1 MRKLYKMK
9 EEYSLQDWYNGDG
22 VFELEF
28 RHTDRYIQHFGTDC
42 TWINF
47 RTKEIVNIWDN
58 CMREIS
64 NEELTK
70 LVRDYNLEQ
79 LGI

>member
-1 MRKLYKMK
+1 MRN
-9 EEYSLQDWYNGDG
+9 EYSLQDWYDADC
-22 VFELEF
+22 VFELKF

-47 RTKEIVNIWDN
+47 RTKEVINIWDN
-58 CMREIS
+58 CMREMS
-64 NEELTK
+64 NKEITEFLRDQK
-70 LVRDYNLEQ
+70 LND

>member
-1 MRKLYKMK
+1 MKLYKMK
-9 EEYSLQDWYNGDG
+9 EEYSLQDWYDADG
-22 VFELEF
+22 VFELKI

-47 RTKEIVNIWDN
+47 KTKEIINIWDN
-58 CMREIS
+58 CMKEIS
-64 NEELTK
+64 NKEITEFLRDQK
-70 LVRDYNLEQ
+70 LND